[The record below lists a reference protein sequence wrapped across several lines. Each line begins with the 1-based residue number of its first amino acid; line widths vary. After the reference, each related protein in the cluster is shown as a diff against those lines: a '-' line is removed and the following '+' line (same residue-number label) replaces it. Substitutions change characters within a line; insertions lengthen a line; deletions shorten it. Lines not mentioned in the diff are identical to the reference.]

1 MYIESRF
8 ARQHLTNNLLFHYTS
23 WIQVE
28 VGIILTNLNFQKM
41 DNIKKSLLFKTSC
54 VALVVTALTFATR
67 AGMIEPWREEFQLTA
82 EQVGWIIGTAFW
94 GFTLAMI
101 LGGPLVDIIGMK
113 RIVFFAFACHIAGI
127 LLTIFAAGF
136 WTLFISTLFIGIA
149 NGSVEASTNPLI
161 AAMYVD
167 DKTRKLNHFHVWFP
181 GGIVIG
187 GLMVFALEAMG
198 YGWRVQMA
206 AMLIPTLLYGILF
219 FRQKFPETE
228 RVTSGFSYKDM
239 LKACVSPLFLFMAA
253 CMIMTAATELGSN
266 QWMTA
271 LLEDVMKAEG
281 LHAILLLVWISGIM
295 AVGRSV
301 AGPIVHR
308 LSPSGVLLGSAVF
321 SGVGLLLLSYSNG
334 YWSFGAAAVFAIG
347 ITYFW
352 PTMLGFVNENIP
364 KSGALGLAIMGGIGF
379 LGGAIAQP
387 LLGRIYDLKFEVLK
401 DSLAAGSSTL
411 RTVIVLTVI
420 LTLAFTYLYFR
431 QRKLRAS

>member
-1 MYIESRF
+1 ME
-8 ARQHLTNNLLFHYTS
+8 
-23 WIQVE
+23 
-28 VGIILTNLNFQKM
+28 
-41 DNIKKSLLFKTSC
+41 NIKKTLLFNASC

-67 AGMIEPWREEFQLTA
+67 AGMIEPWREEFKLTA
-82 EQVGWIIGTAFW
+82 EQAGWIIGTAFW

-113 RIVFFAFACHIAGI
+113 RIIFFAFACHITGI
-127 LLTIFAAGF
+127 LLTIFATGF
-136 WTLFISTLFIGIA
+136 WTLFFSTLFIGIA
-149 NGSVEASTNPLI
+149 NGSVEAATNPLI
-161 AAMYVD
+161 ASMYVE
-167 DKTRKLNHFHVWFP
+167 DKTKKLNLFHVWFP

-187 GLMVFALEAMG
+187 GLMVFALEALG
-198 YGWRVQMA
+198 YGWRIQMA

-219 FRQKFPETE
+219 LNQKFPQTE
-228 RVTSGFSYKDM
+228 RVTAGFSYKDM

-271 LLEDVMKAEG
+271 LLEDVMKKEG
-281 LHAILLLVWISGIM
+281 LNAILLLVWISGIM
-295 AVGRSV
+295 AVGRSM

-321 SGVGLLLLSYSNG
+321 SGIGLLLLSYLSG
-334 YWSFGAAAVFAIG
+334 YWSFLAAAVFAIG

-364 KSGALGLAIMGGIGF
+364 QSGALGLAIMGGIGF

-387 LLGRIYDLKFEVLK
+387 VLGKIYDLKVAELQ
-401 DSLAAGSSTL
+401 DNLLAGASTL
-411 RTVIVLTVI
+411 RSVIVLTVI
-420 LTLAFTYLYFR
+420 LTVAFTFLNIR
-431 QRKLRAS
+431 QRRKKTTSA